1 LKKIIVDSHCDTA
14 LKLLNGYDINSSSN
28 QFTLNNSLIY
38 DKYIQVFAMYIEPE
52 YVRNGEYELCNRLI
66 TSVKNEVEKNSKYM
80 KIITNKY
87 QLQRYFNEDNRRLG
101 VILSIED
108 ASCLEGSIDNVQN
121 FFDNGISIIGL
132 TWNERNEVASGA
144 NCCGDIDDGLS
155 EFGKQ
160 VIRKMNELGII
171 IDVSHLSEKSFYDVM
186 KITSKPVIA
195 SHSCSKSICSHR
207 RNLSDEQ
214 IKLIVS
220 NGGVIGVNFYKDFIN
235 NDASKSDIKWLV
247 KHIRHISNIGG
258 LKCVCLGS
266 DYDGMGKDKTVIGLE
281 DNSKLMKISNYLK
294 EDNFTEEQIEGI
306 MWKNQFE
313 FLKRELKK

>member
-186 KITSKPVIA
+186 KITNKPVMA
-195 SHSCSKSICSHR
+195 SHSCSKSICDHK

-214 IKLIVS
+214 IKLIS
-220 NGGVIGVNFYKDFIN
+220 KNGGIIGVNLYNEFLN
-235 NDASKSDIKWLV
+235 HDIDEANIECLI
-247 KHIRHISNIGG
+247 KHIRHIYNIGG
-258 LKCVCLGS
+258 KECVGLGT
-266 DYDGMGKDKTVIGLE
+266 DYDGMGKDKTAVGLE
-281 DNSKLMKISNYLK
+281 DNSKLLNLPYFLK
-294 EDNFTEEQIEGI
+294 NENFSDDDIERI

-313 FLKRELKK
+313 FLKRELK

>member
-1 LKKIIVDSHCDTA
+1 LKNIIIDSHCDTA
-14 LKLLNGYDINSSSN
+14 LKLLNGSDINSSGN
-28 QFTLNNSLIY
+28 QFTLNNALIY
-38 DKYIQVFAMYIEPE
+38 DKYIQFFAMYIEPKCAE
-52 YVRNGEYELCNRLI
+52 HGEFDLCNKLI
-66 TSVKNEVEKNSKYM
+66 NSVKNEVKKNSKYM
-80 KIITNKY
+80 KIITNKS
-87 QLQRYFNEDNRRLG
+87 QLERYFNEESRSLG
-101 VILSIED
+101 VILTVED
-108 ASCLEGSIDNVQN
+108 ASCLEGKIDNLLSL
-121 FFDNGISIIGL
+121 FDSGISVIGL
-132 TWNERNEVASGA
+132 TWNGKNQVASG
-144 NCCGDIDDGLS
+144 CSSDEDTGLS
-155 EFGKQ
+155 KFGEE
-160 VIRKMNELGII
+160 VIRKTNELGII